1 MLRPDI
7 INLIGREFYTYSIES
22 EEGEFLYK
30 REFEKIG
37 KNWDDIKIK
46 NSFEKKE
53 SFYTDLDVRMVNKDK
68 SLTICIET
76 KTDYKKS
83 KVALDKA
90 KEQLNAYM
98 NYEKKYTGNKVIGIL
113 ANTTYDEILMYE
125 DNVSDEAKMN
135 FDKVVTMKEIC
146 DVLFPTIK
154 NSKEDVMTATYK
166 LNEILHSYGI
176 EAKIRGQFV
185 GTCLLALK
193 NNLDYED
200 KNGIAK
206 RTSTVIADVKAILG
220 DLLDNSINKAEKL
233 TLLSKNVLD
242 NEKVKKLSNENLNE
256 ILKHIET
263 KILPFINDD
272 TTAGQDILNLF
283 FTMFNK
289 YVDKD
294 DKNQAF
300 TPDHITDFM
309 CKITKVDYN
318 SRVLDPCCGSGAF
331 LVRALVTER
340 NSCSKLSNRNDIV
353 DKINKEQIY
362 GIEYSEKPFGLST
375 TNMLIHGDGNTNI
388 IKANCFDKKDWI
400 MNEVKPTV
408 ILMNPPYNA
417 QQISFPKEIIDHIEK
432 NKDKKGNEIEVK
444 VLKTY
449 STNAWPMTKGKP
461 AKEDPTKG
469 LSFVEYMSD
478 CLHDA
483 KITNVKLAVLLPLQ
497 CAIGDSGLILR
508 AKENILKH
516 NTLEAVFTLPP
527 EMFHPGASANACCM
541 LFTMG
546 IPHCDSTGKPNK
558 KTFFGYYKEDGFVK
572 KKNLGR
578 VETLDKQGNSIW
590 ETKIEPKWLELF
602 NNGDVESGLSAKEY
616 VVASDEWLCE
626 AYMKTDY
633 STLSVEDF
641 QKTLNDY
648 LSYLVKEGK
657 IYETPKEN
665 NGGETNES

>member
-1 MLRPDI
+1 MLRKDI
-7 INLIGREFYTYSIES
+7 ISLIGEEFYTYTIDS
-22 EEGEFLYK
+22 EAGEFFYK
-30 REFEKIG
+30 KEFEKIG
-37 KNWDDIKIK
+37 KDWDSIKIK
-46 NSFEKKE
+46 NSFETKRD
-53 SFYTDLDVRMVNKDK
+53 SYYTDLDIRMVNEKK
-68 SLTICIET
+68 KLSICIET
-76 KTDYKKS
+76 KVDYKKS
-83 KVALDKA
+83 KQALDKA

-98 NYEKKYTGNKVIGIL
+98 SYERQYSGNMVVGIL
-113 ANTTYDEILMYE
+113 ANTTYHDVLMYIDSVDD
-125 DNVSDEAKMN
+125 DNLMD
-135 FDKVVTMKEIC
+135 FDKIVSMEEIC
-146 DVLFPTIK
+146 KILFPEIK
-154 NSKEDVMTATYK
+154 NSKEDVMTATYA
-166 LNEILHSYGI
+166 LNETLHSFGI
-176 EAKIRGQFV
+176 EAKIRGQLV

-193 NNLDYED
+193 NHLDYED
-200 KNGIAK
+200 KNGVARK
-206 RTSTVIADVKAILG
+206 TASVIADIKSILG
-220 DLLDNSINKAEKL
+220 DLLDGSMNKAEKL

-242 NEKVKKLSNENLNE
+242 NEKVKKLSNDNLHE
-256 ILKHIET
+256 ILSAIEN

-309 CKITKVDYN
+309 CKITGVDYN

-331 LVRALVTER
+331 LVRALVTAR
-340 NSCSKLSNRNDIV
+340 NSCAKLSNRSEMI

-362 GIEYSEKPFGLST
+362 GIEYSEKPYGLST

-388 IKANCFDKKDWI
+388 IKANCFDEKDWI
-400 MNEVKPTV
+400 MNTVKPNV
-408 ILMNPPYNA
+408 VLMNPPYNA
-417 QQISFPKEIIDHIEK
+417 QQISFPERIFDHIETTVKGKGK
-432 NKDKKGNEIEVK
+432 NAKTIDVE

-449 STNAWPMTKGKP
+449 SNGSWPKKDGKP

-469 LSFVEYMSD
+469 LCFVDYISD
-478 CLHDA
+478 CLHEA
-483 KITNVKLAVLLPLQ
+483 NITGTKLAVLLPLQ

-508 AKENILKH
+508 AKENILKY

-546 IPHCDSTGKPNK
+546 VPHCNAEGKPNK

-578 VETLDKQGNSIW
+578 VEVLDKQHKSIW
-590 ETKIEPKWLELF
+590 ATKIEPKWLELF

-616 VVASDEWLCE
+616 VTASDEWLCE

-633 STLSVEDF
+633 STLTADDF
-641 QKTLNDY
+641 QKTLNDF

-657 IYETPKEN
+657 VYE
-665 NGGETNES
+665 S

>member
-1 MLRPDI
+1 MLRKDI
-7 INLIGREFYTYSIES
+7 ISVIGDKYYTYTMGS
-22 EEGEFLYK
+22 EAGEFFYK
-30 REFEKIG
+30 REFEKSG

-46 NSFEKKE
+46 NSFETKRD
-53 SFYTDLDVRMVNKDK
+53 SFYTDLDIRMVNPDK
-68 SLTICIET
+68 KLTICIET
-76 KTDYKKS
+76 KVDFKKS
-83 KVALDKA
+83 KMAQDKA
-90 KEQLNAYM
+90 LEQLNAYM
-98 NYEKKYTGNKVIGIL
+98 HYERLYSGNTVVGIL
-113 ANTTYDEILMYE
+113 ANTTYNDVLMFIDSVHK
-125 DNVSDEAKMN
+125 DNLLDFDRVVSMEELCK
-135 FDKVVTMKEIC
+135 
-146 DVLFPTIK
+146 VLFPEFK
-154 NSKEDVMTATYK
+154 NSKEDVMSATYD
-166 LNEILHSYGI
+166 LNETLHGFGI
-176 EAKIRGQFV
+176 EAKIRGQLV

-193 NNLDYED
+193 NDLDFED
-200 KNGIAK
+200 KKGQPRK
-206 RTSTVIADVKAILG
+206 TESVIAEIKAILG
-220 DLLDNSINKAEKL
+220 TLLDGSKNKKEKL
-233 TLLSKNVLD
+233 DLLSKNVLD
-242 NEKVKKLSNENLNE
+242 NEKVKKLSDENLYE
-256 ILKHIET
+256 ILSDIKN
-263 KILPFINDD
+263 KILPYINDD

-309 CKITKVDYN
+309 CKITNVDHN

-331 LVRALVTER
+331 LVRALVTAR
-340 NSCSKLSNRNDIV
+340 NSCQKLVNREEIIDR
-353 DKINKEQIY
+353 INKEQIY

-388 IKANCFDKKDWI
+388 VKANCFDMKDWI
-400 MNEVKPTV
+400 MNTVKPNV
-408 ILMNPPYNA
+408 VLMNPPYNA
-417 QQISFPKEIIDHIEK
+417 QYIGFPEKIFDHIEK
-432 NKDKKGNEIEVK
+432 MEKGKGKNKKEIEIE

-449 STNAWPMTKGKP
+449 CSGSWPTSNGKP
-461 AKEDPTKG
+461 SKEDPTKG
-469 LSFVEYMSD
+469 LCFVDYISD

-483 KITNVKLAVLLPLQ
+483 NITGTKLAVLLPLQ
-497 CAIGDSGLILR
+497 CAIGDSGLMLR
-508 AKENILKH
+508 TKENILKY

-546 IPHCDSTGKPNK
+546 IPHCNAEGKPNK

-578 VETLDKQGNSIW
+578 VEVLDRQNKSIW
-590 ETKIEPKWLELF
+590 ETQIEPKWLELF

-633 STLSVEDF
+633 STLTADDF
-641 QKTLNDY
+641 QKTLNDF

-657 IYETPKEN
+657 VYE
-665 NGGETNES
+665 S

>member
-1 MLRPDI
+1 MLRKDI
-7 INLIGREFYTYSIES
+7 IDVIGAKYYTYTIGS
-22 EEGEFLYK
+22 EEGEFFYK
-30 REFEKIG
+30 SEFEKQG
-37 KNWDDIKIK
+37 KNWDNIRIK
-46 NSFEKKE
+46 NSFETKRD
-53 SFYTDLDVRMVNKDK
+53 SYYMDLDVRMVNPDK
-68 SLTICIET
+68 KLTLCIET
-76 KTDYKKS
+76 KVDFKKS
-83 KVALDKA
+83 IVAKEKA
-90 KEQLNAYM
+90 LEQLNAYM
-98 NYEKKYTGNKVIGIL
+98 SYEKAYSGNTVVGIL
-113 ANTTYDEILMYE
+113 ANTTYHDVLMYIDSVDKNNLLDFE
-125 DNVSDEAKMN
+125 RVVSMEELCK
-135 FDKVVTMKEIC
+135 
-146 DVLFPTIK
+146 VLFPEFK
-154 NSKEDVMTATYK
+154 NSKEDVMSATYS
-166 LNEILHSYGI
+166 LNETLHSFGI
-176 EAKIRGQFV
+176 EAKIRGQLV

-193 NNLDYED
+193 NDLDFED
-200 KNGIAK
+200 KNGQPRKTA
-206 RTSTVIADVKAILG
+206 SVIADIKSILG
-220 DLLDNSINKAEKL
+220 DLLDGSMNKAEKL

-242 NEKVKKLSNENLNE
+242 NEKVKKLSNENLHE
-256 ILKHIET
+256 ILFTIKN

-309 CKITKVDYN
+309 CKITGVDYN

-331 LVRALVTER
+331 LVRALVTAR
-340 NSCSKLSNRNDIV
+340 NSCSKLPNRDEIV

-362 GIEYSEKPFGLST
+362 GIEYSEKPYGLST

-388 IKANCFDKKDWI
+388 IKANCFDEKDWI
-400 MNEVKPTV
+400 MNTVKPNV
-408 ILMNPPYNA
+408 VLMNPPYNA
-417 QQISFPKEIIDHIEK
+417 QQIGFPESILDYVDIQIVVKGRGK
-432 NKDKKGNEIEVK
+432 NKKEEQKEVK

-449 STNAWPMTKGKP
+449 STGSWPISNGKP

-469 LSFVEYMSD
+469 LCFVDYISD

-483 KITNVKLAVLLPLQ
+483 NITGTKLAVLLPLQ

-508 AKENILKH
+508 TKENILKY

-527 EMFHPGASANACCM
+527 DMFHPGASANACCM

-546 IPHCDSTGKPNK
+546 IPHCNSEGKPNK

-578 VETLDKQGNSIW
+578 VEVLDKNNKSIW
-590 ETKIEPKWLELF
+590 ENQIEPKWLELF
-602 NNGDVESGLSAKEY
+602 NNGDIESGLSAKEY
-616 VVASDEWLCE
+616 VTASDEWLCE

-633 STLSVEDF
+633 STLTADDF
-641 QKTLNDY
+641 QKTLNDF

-657 IYETPKEN
+657 VYE
-665 NGGETNES
+665 S